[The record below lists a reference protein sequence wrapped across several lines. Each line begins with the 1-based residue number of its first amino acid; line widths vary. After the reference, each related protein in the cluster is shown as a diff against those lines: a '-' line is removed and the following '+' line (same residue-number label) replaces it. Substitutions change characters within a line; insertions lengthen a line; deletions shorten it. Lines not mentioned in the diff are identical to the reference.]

1 MYDKLIVVNNSSAV
15 VNDQEKLIQF
25 LLYNFYADSSTGIN
39 YQTRK

>member
-1 MYDKLIVVNNSSAV
+1 MYDKLIVVNNSSAI

-25 LLYNFYADSSTGIN
+25 LLYNFCGDSSTGIN